1 MKNIYHS
8 FFKQM
13 KMSKKAMIAYPL
25 NQHLLQ
31 ATSRPD
37 NFETFHP
44 KYCRSNVFFKSIVS
58 HVRLIGHLVMNFL
71 EQQRQFMD
79 RPFVL

>member
-1 MKNIYHS
+1 MLIPGKMKNTYYS
-8 FFKQM
+8 FFKQI

-37 NFETFHP
+37 NFETLHA
-44 KYCRSNVFFKSIVS
+44 KYCRINVS
-58 HVRLIGHLVMNFL
+58 LNQL
-71 EQQRQFMD
+71 
-79 RPFVL
+79 